1 MANEIERKFIV
12 EQKHHHLFIDRCHDS
27 YLEQMYL
34 QSNPTVRVT
43 YEEHRGKEVGWIAVK
58 GASREGGLVRSEWE
72 YEIPATAARAMIA
85 EFSTAPII
93 KKVRHEID
101 VNGDIWEVDV
111 LYLFDKEPRHLVV
124 AEIEKPSLDEARNVK
139 LPYWVGREV
148 TGDYRFSMVTIAQP
162 GGLIVATNLA
172 YGVPNVRTNFLR

>member
-12 EQKHHHLFIDRCHDS
+12 EQKHHHLFIDRRHDS

-34 QSNPTVRVT
+34 QTNPTVRVT
-43 YEEHRGKEVGWIAVK
+43 YEEHHGKEVGWIAVK
-58 GASREGGLVRSEWE
+58 GAPREGGLVRSEWE
-72 YEIPATAARAMIA
+72 YEIPAAEARAMMA

-111 LYLFDKEPRHLVV
+111 LYFLDRELKRLVV
-124 AEIEKPSLDEARNVK
+124 AEIEKPSLDEARNVE
-139 LPYWVGREV
+139 LPYWVGQEV
-148 TGDYRFSMVTIAQP
+148 TGDRRFSMATIAQP
-162 GGLIVATNLA
+162 GCLIVACNLA
-172 YGVPNVRTNFLR
+172 YGV